1 MFLFNKPVSCSYTV
15 YDHLQ
20 ALFMLLLCT
29 LNFVG
34 RPVQESSGTGAQKS
48 KIQLNWTLCE
58 LNNFVC
64 QCYPNV
70 SLNLIGFHLARAG
83 KGRKIQKVHVN
94 SVGELKK
101 AVGKSRLYIVPRAE
115 VMQV

>member
-1 MFLFNKPVSCSYTV
+1 
-15 YDHLQ
+15 
-20 ALFMLLLCT
+20 MLLICT
-29 LNFVG
+29 FDFVG
-34 RPVQESSGTGAQKS
+34 AGPVQETSGTGTQRS
-48 KIQLNWTLCE
+48 KIPLNWTLSE

-83 KGRKIQKVHVN
+83 KGRKIQKVLVN
-94 SVGELKK
+94 SMRDLKK

-115 VMQV
+115 VLLV